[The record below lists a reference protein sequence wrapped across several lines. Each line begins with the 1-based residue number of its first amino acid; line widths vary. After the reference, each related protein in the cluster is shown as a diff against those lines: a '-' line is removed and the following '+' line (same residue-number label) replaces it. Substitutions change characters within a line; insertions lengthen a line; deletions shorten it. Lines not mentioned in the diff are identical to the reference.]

1 MFRKRY
7 IPLALL
13 LVGALLVPT
22 LTLARAQISRPDAAR
37 PLDRMAYGPTVPP
50 EFDPMR
56 YGPTVPFEFDPMP
69 GLSQLE
75 GTPEVE
81 AIILPNIRAPH
92 NQIPIEPTAVWTI
105 VPIPPR
111 QPLPTPLPP
120 VDPPPPSPLQN
131 AVIESYIVEATID
144 GPVAE
149 VTLTQIFR
157 NDTNGT
163 IEGTFIFPLPE
174 DAAIGDFQ
182 MTVDGDVLEGQ
193 LLQRDEARGIY
204 EEIVR
209 QRRDP
214 ALLEYIGRDLFQAS
228 IFPIPT
234 GATREIELT
243 YQQILERENGLYRFA
258 YPLRTGGYSS
268 QPVESLA
275 VSVELVDQPGLRTLY
290 SPDAA
295 IDIERTGDG
304 EAVAGFE
311 ATDISPERDFEILW
325 GTSDETIGLNLLSH
339 NPASDDGFFVLLAAP
354 SLDAAADEI
363 VARDIILVMDVSGSM
378 EGDKIEQTR
387 QAAKFVVDNLNPND
401 RFNLL
406 QFSTSA
412 SLWQRALQPVDE
424 ESVDDASEWISDLDA
439 SGSTNINLA
448 LLEALA
454 QLDEAGDKD
463 RPAYVLFL
471 TDGLPTQGPSGTETI
486 LGNALDNE
494 PERSVRLFTFGV
506 GFDVNTILLDALS
519 DELGGRSSYVTP
531 DERIN
536 ERVGDFYSTI
546 STPVLANV
554 EIEFEG
560 NVTVEE
566 LYPQPLPDLFA
577 GEQLVVAGRY
587 RLDEDTGDDN
597 PGAVAIE
604 LSGTVNGE
612 RNVFTYEEEQL
623 ADGSGDSFVARLW
636 ATRKIGALLTQIR
649 RNGPDDELIDT
660 VVELSLEY
668 GIATPYTSYIA
679 IEPEFANQQQV
690 PVAAARAPVGG
701 FETDTEGADFDSAD
715 SGAAVSVQVIT
726 DTMAVTEAEEAAS
739 ERLVPASPSV
749 VAASGEAAV
758 RSSIATNEM
767 RDAETVDESSDSGLR
782 NVAGK
787 TFQQRGTVTDA
798 VGVAQPLWVDVDYDA
813 ESMGELDELDK
824 VVFGSDAYFELLN
837 EDDFEAEWLSV
848 GTELVIVLGD
858 EAVRI
863 TTVE

>member
-7 IPLALL
+7 IPFVIL
-13 LVGALLVPT
+13 LVGTLLVPT
-22 LTLARAQISRPDAAR
+22 LALAHAQLSRPDATR
-37 PLDRMAYGPTVPP
+37 PLDPMPYGPTVPP

-56 YGPTVPFEFDPMP
+56 FGPTVPPWFDPMP
-69 GLSQLE
+69 GLNQLD

-81 AIILPNIRAPH
+81 IIVLPGDRAPVQ
-92 NQIPIEPTAVWTI
+92 QISPQATPVLPRPIEPTV
-105 VPIPPR
+105 IPLP
-111 QPLPTPLPP
+111 PTPLP
-120 VDPPPPSPLQN
+120 VDPALPSPLQN
-131 AVIESYIVEATID
+131 AILESYLVEATID

-149 VTLTQIFR
+149 VHLTQLFR
-157 NDTNGT
+157 NDTNVT

-228 IFPIPT
+228 IFPIPP

-243 YQQILERENGLYRFA
+243 YSQILERENGLYRFV
-258 YPLRTGGYSS
+258 YPLRTSGYSS
-268 QPVESLA
+268 QPVETLA

-295 IDIERTGDG
+295 IDVQRTGDD

-311 ATDISPERDFEILW
+311 ATDVSPERDFEILW
-325 GTSDETIGLNLLSH
+325 GTSDEAIGLNLLSH

-354 SLDAAADEI
+354 SLNAAADEI

-387 QAAKFVVDNLNPND
+387 DAAKFVVDNLNPDD

-412 SLWQRALQPVDE
+412 SLWSRELQPVDE
-424 ESVDDASEWISDLDA
+424 ESLADASDWISDLDA

-454 QLDEAGDKD
+454 QLDEADDAD

-471 TDGLPTQGPSGTETI
+471 TDGLPTQGPTGTETI

-494 PERSVRLFTFGV
+494 PARSVRLFTFGV

-531 DERIN
+531 DERID
-536 ERVGDFYSTI
+536 ERVGDFYSSI

-554 EIEFEG
+554 ELEFDG

-566 LYPQPLPDLFA
+566 IYPQPLPDLFA
-577 GEQLVVAGRY
+577 GEQLVIAGRY
-587 RLDEDTGDDN
+587 RLDDDTGGDN
-597 PGAVAIE
+597 PGEVAIE

-612 RNVFTYEEEQL
+612 RNVFTYEGEEL
-623 ADGSGDSFVARLW
+623 ADGSGDAFVARLW

-649 RNGPDDELIDT
+649 RNGSDDELIDAI
-660 VVELSLEY
+660 VELSLAY

-679 IEPEFANQQQV
+679 IEPEFAQSV
-690 PVAAARAPVGG
+690 PVAAAQAPGRG
-701 FETDTEGADFDSAD
+701 FATDDADFDSAN
-715 SGAAVSVQVIT
+715 SGAAVSVEVMT
-726 DTMAVTEAEEAAS
+726 DTMAMTEVEETDS
-739 ERLVPASPSV
+739 EGLVSASPTV

-758 RSSIATNEM
+758 RSSIQTNEM
-767 RDAETVDESSDSGLR
+767 REAETVDEAADSGLR

-787 TFQQRGTVTDA
+787 TFQQRGTVPDA
-798 VGVAQPLWVDVDYDA
+798 DGIEQPLWIDVDYDA
-813 ESMGELDELDK
+813 EEMGEIDELDQI
-824 VVFGSDAYFELLN
+824 VFGSDAYFALLN
-837 EDDFEAEWLSV
+837 EDDFEAEWLSI
-848 GTELVIVLGD
+848 GTELVIVLND

>member
-1 MFRKRY
+1 MNFPKRY
-7 IPLALL
+7 LPLALL
-13 LVGALLVPT
+13 LIGALLVPT
-22 LTLARAQISRPDAAR
+22 LALARAQSTSPAARR
-37 PLDRMAYGPTVPP
+37 PLDPMPYGPTVPP

-56 YGPTVPFEFDPMP
+56 FGPTVPPWFDPMP
-69 GLSQLE
+69 GLNQFD
-75 GTPEVE
+75 GTPMVEV
-81 AIILPNIRAPH
+81 IPLPGDRAPVQ
-92 NQIPIEPTAVWTI
+92 QISPLSTPVLPRPIEPTVI
-105 VPIPPR
+105 PRPPR
-111 QPLPTPLPP
+111 PPTLLP
-120 VDPPPPSPLQN
+120 VDPALPSPLQN
-131 AVIESYIVEATID
+131 ATLESYFVEATID

-149 VTLTQIFR
+149 VHLTQVFR
-157 NDTNGT
+157 NDTNAT

-193 LLQRDEARGIY
+193 LLKKEEARGIY

-228 IFPIPT
+228 IFPIPP
-234 GATREIELT
+234 GDSREIELT
-243 YQQILERENGLYRFA
+243 YSQILERENGLYRFA
-258 YPLRTGGYSS
+258 YPLRTSGYSS
-268 QPVESLA
+268 QPVETLA
-275 VSVELVDQPGLRTLY
+275 VSVELVGQPGLRTLY

-295 IDIERTGDG
+295 IDIQRTGDD

-311 ATDISPERDFEILW
+311 ATNVSPERDFEILW
-325 GTSDETIGLNLLSH
+325 GTSDEAIGLNLLSH

-354 SLDAAADEI
+354 SLDATADEI

-387 QAAKFVVDNLNPND
+387 DAAQFVVDHLNPDD

-406 QFSTSA
+406 QFSTGA
-412 SLWQRALQPVDE
+412 SLWQRELQPVDE
-424 ESVDDASEWISDLDA
+424 ESVADASDWISQLDA

-454 QLDEAGDKD
+454 QLAESDDPD

-471 TDGLPTQGPSGTETI
+471 TDGLPTQGPTGTETI

-494 PERSVRLFTFGV
+494 PDRSVRLFTFGV

-531 DERIN
+531 DERID
-536 ERVGDFYSTI
+536 ERVGDFYSSI

-560 NVTVEE
+560 DVTVEE
-566 LYPQPLPDLFA
+566 IYPQPLPDLFA
-577 GEQLVVAGRY
+577 GEQLVIAGRY
-587 RLDEDTGDDN
+587 RLDDDAGDN
-597 PGAVAIE
+597 KRGEVAIE
-604 LSGTVNGE
+604 LSGTVNGK
-612 RNVFTYEEEQL
+612 RNVFTYEDEEL

-649 RNGPDDELIDT
+649 RSGPDDELIDT
-660 VVELSLEY
+660 IVELSLEY
-668 GIATPYTSYIA
+668 GIATPYTSYLA
-679 IEPEFANQQQV
+679 LEPEFANVQ
-690 PVAAARAPVGG
+690 A
-701 FETDTEGADFDSAD
+701 EGAP
-715 SGAAVSVQVIT
+715 AALPVTANTAVIT
-726 DTMAVTEAEEAAS
+726 DTMDMAASDADDVVVEAEESAEGFAA
-739 ERLVPASPSV
+739 EAIVAATAAPG
-749 VAASGEAAV
+749 AASGEAAV
-758 RSSIATNEM
+758 RSSIQTNEM
-767 RDAETVDESSDSGLR
+767 REAETVDEAADAASGLR

-787 TFQQRGTVTDA
+787 TFQQRGTVADA
-798 VGVAQPLWVDVDYDA
+798 DGVEQPLWVDVDYDA

-824 VVFGSDAYFELLN
+824 IVFGSDAYFDLLN
-837 EDDFEAEWLSV
+837 EDEFEAEWLSI
-848 GTELVIVLGD
+848 GTELVIVLDG
-858 EAVRI
+858 EAFRI